1 MNHFAERTSL
11 HEESEPMGKD
21 VIVVGAGPVGL
32 MLAGELRLG
41 GVDVVLYDKL
51 PAPSGESRGLGFT
64 GRTAEVFA
72 QRGLLSRI
80 GEFRWGQH
88 GHFGGVRINFD
99 SLEESH
105 YGVMGLA
112 QSRTESML
120 GDWLEEIGVPVVR
133 GHELVG
139 YRESGDSV
147 VVEFEGPDGRVEE
160 SASYLVGCDG
170 GKSTLRELAGIA
182 FPGEEATR
190 GMYLADVVGANIR
203 PRPIGERIPGGGMVL
218 SVSTKPG
225 TDRIVVHEPGV
236 RPHHGEGELTFAELA
251 DAWQRVTGE
260 DIHGASASWMT
271 ALTNAQ
277 GQAEVYRRGRVFLA
291 GDAAHDHAPMGA
303 QGVSVGLQDAVNLG
317 WKLAATVKGWAP
329 EGLLDTYQ
337 SERHPVGVKLLRN
350 TLAQSLLYLSGE
362 EMEPLRAVLRELV
375 QIPEAARHLAGE
387 VSGLDIRYE
396 VGATG
401 HPLLGLR
408 VEPGLELRLADGGVT
423 TVAELLYPARGVLV
437 TTEGF
442 AQERETAAG
451 WADRI
456 DIVTGAWSRT
466 ETAGGIP
473 VPGAVLI
480 RPDGY
485 AVWAA
490 PDGGDLS
497 DALKGWF
504 GPA

>member
-1 MNHFAERTSL
+1 MAREA
-11 HEESEPMGKD
+11 
-21 VIVVGAGPVGL
+21 IVVGAGPVGL

-41 GVDVVLYDKL
+41 GVDVALYDKL

-64 GRTAEVFA
+64 GRTAEVFD

-99 SLEESH
+99 ALEESH

-112 QSRTESML
+112 QSRTEDML
-120 GDWLEEIGVPVVR
+120 GAWLEELGVPVIR
-133 GHELVG
+133 GHELIG
-139 YRESGDSV
+139 FTDSGDGITA
-147 VVEFEGPDGRVEE
+147 EFEGPDGRVEE
-160 SASYLVGCDG
+160 TAQYLVGCDG
-170 GKSTLRELAGIA
+170 GKSTVRTLAGIA

-190 GMYLADVVGANIR
+190 GMYLADVVGGNIR
-203 PRPIGERIPGGGMVL
+203 PRPIGEKIPGGGMVL

-236 RPHHGEGELTFAELA
+236 RPHHGEGELTFTEVA
-251 DAWQRVTGE
+251 DAWQRMTGE
-260 DIHGASASWMT
+260 VIHEAAASWMC

-277 GQAEVYRRGRVFLA
+277 GQAEEYRRGRVFLA

-317 WKLAATVKGWAP
+317 WKMAATIRGWAP

-337 SERHPVGVKLLRN
+337 SERHPVGQKLLRN

-362 EMEPLRAVLRELV
+362 EMEPMRAVMRELV

-401 HPLLGLR
+401 HPQLGLR
-408 VEPGLELRLADGGVT
+408 LQPSLELELAGGGRT
-423 TVAELLYPARGVLV
+423 TVAELLHAGRGVLI
-437 TTEGF
+437 TTPGF
-442 AQERETAAG
+442 TAERELAAG
-451 WADRI
+451 WSDRI
-456 DIVTGAWSRT
+456 DSVSGSWTRKES
-466 ETAGGIP
+466 AGGLP
-473 VPGAVLI
+473 VPDAVLV

-490 PDGGDLS
+490 PSGGDLS
-497 DALKGWF
+497 DALKAWF